1 MIGTYTGVLFVPP
14 HLAEEVLEHAERTHL
29 REVFSHTRLREGIY
43 TSSQM
48 DTQWTPEIT
57 ADFEQWRETQ
67 QIAGTDAI
75 DWSKRTHAEE
85 AGAGEETTL

>member
-1 MIGTYTGVLFVPP
+1 MIGTYSGVLFVPP
-14 HLAEEVLEHAERTHL
+14 QLAEEVLEHAERTHL

-57 ADFEQWRETQ
+57 ADFDGWRETQ
-67 QIAGTDAI
+67 Q
-75 DWSKRTHAEE
+75 
-85 AGAGEETTL
+85 AGAGASIDWDRRTQAEQAQGGEETIT